1 MSEVVTLE
9 RREWVAERTMA
20 IRLAR
25 PAGFEFKPGQTI
37 DLAPRD
43 AAGAAGLAGSHTFSI
58 SSAPWQAGLTIA
70 TRMRDTPYK
79 RALAALPV
87 GSALDLA
94 GPFGSLTLHGDRKRP
109 ALLLAGGI
117 GITPFMSMLRQADHD
132 ERDTPLLLLYSNRSR
147 KDAAF
152 LDELETLARR
162 RENFRLFPTMT
173 APAGDDGW
181 SGRKGR
187 IDAALIE
194 SALPGIAPPIAY
206 VAGTPAFV
214 ASMRQVLNDAGVGD
228 DDIRSEDFAGY

>member
-1 MSEVVTLE
+1 MNEVVTLE
-9 RREWVAERTMA
+9 RRERVAERTMA

-37 DLAPRD
+37 DLTPRD
-43 AAGAAGLAGSHTFSI
+43 AANAGSHTFSI
-58 SSAPWQAGLTIA
+58 ASAPWQAGLTIA

-79 RALAALPV
+79 RALGAMPVGAALE
-87 GSALDLA
+87 LA

-132 ERDTPLLLLYSNRSR
+132 GRDTPLVLFYSNRSP

-152 LDELETLARR
+152 LDELDALARR
-162 RENFRLFPTMT
+162 RGSFRLFPTMT
-173 APAGDDGW
+173 APAGDNDW
-181 SGRKGR
+181 PGRKGR

-194 SALPGIAPPIAY
+194 SVLRGIAPPIAY
-206 VAGTPAFV
+206 VAGSPAFV
-214 ASMRQVLNDAGVGD
+214 ASMREALNGAGVGD